1 MRALAPTFR
10 SSCSTSAGTVHELRK
25 VMGPSKGMLLV
36 PLFHLKFLNGICG
49 LRCRNFKWAA
59 LVAAIFAVTSFAAA
73 AADYPAPRQGDF
85 IAHDFKF
92 HSGEVMGE
100 LRLHYTTV
108 GEPTGQPVLV
118 LHGSGGSAAS
128 MLTPAFAGELF
139 GPGQPL
145 DAAKYYIII
154 PDGIGHGKSTK
165 PSDGMKTAFPKY
177 DYDDMVQAQLR
188 LVKDGL
194 GLKHLRL
201 VIGNSMGGMHAWLW
215 AEKYPDLMDAVV
227 PMAAQPTAM
236 AARNW
241 MLRRIMIET
250 IRGDPDYNDG
260 NYTRQP
266 RMMKY
271 ALAAYGFATSGGTL
285 AYQSQAPTAEKADK
299 MIDERLATPIAAD
312 ANDFIYQ
319 WQASRDYDPA
329 PGLSRIEAT
338 LLAINAA
345 DDERNPPETGVTIEA
360 IKQVK
365 NGRLYLIPASTET
378 RGHGTTS
385 NAKFYKLQL
394 EELLR
399 SAPSRAM

>member
-1 MRALAPTFR
+1 MRALLA
-10 SSCSTSAGTVHELRK
+10 V
-25 VMGPSKGMLLV
+25 
-36 PLFHLKFLNGICG
+36 
-49 LRCRNFKWAA
+49 
-59 LVAAIFAVTSFAAA
+59 IFAVTSFAAV
-73 AADYPAPRQGDF
+73 AADYPTPRQGDF

-92 HSGEVMGE
+92 HSGEAMGE
-100 LRLHYTTV
+100 LKLHYTTV

-118 LHGSGGSAAS
+118 LHGSGGSAAT
-128 MLTPAFAGELF
+128 MLTPGFAGELF

-154 PDGIGHGKSTK
+154 PDGIGHGKSSK

-188 LVKDGL
+188 LVKEGL

-241 MLRRIMIET
+241 MLRRMMIET
-250 IRGDPDYNDG
+250 IRNDPDYNDG
-260 NYTRQP
+260 NYTKQP

-271 ALAAYGFATSGGTL
+271 AVAAYGIATSGGTL
-285 AYQSQAPTAEKADK
+285 AYQSQAPTAETADK
-299 MIDERLATPIAAD
+299 MIDERLATPVTAD

-345 DDERNPPETGVTIEA
+345 DDERNPPETGVTNEA

-365 NGRLYLIPASTET
+365 NGSLYLIPASTET

-399 SAPSRAM
+399 SAPPRAM